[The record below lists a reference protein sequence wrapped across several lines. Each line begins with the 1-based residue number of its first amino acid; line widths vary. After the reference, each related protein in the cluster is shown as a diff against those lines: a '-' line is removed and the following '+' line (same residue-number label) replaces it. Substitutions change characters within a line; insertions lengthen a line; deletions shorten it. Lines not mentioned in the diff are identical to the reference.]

1 MKTLNEILENI
12 KNDFAE
18 KRKLDTS
25 FKEKFYNQ
33 IVDVLTILGATS
45 SETKLKIDDDYRTWV
60 EVSIFDDDSTSA
72 QITSLY
78 VHNGIIYGDMY
89 GYYYGEEMYDVNI
102 SRVVYSNDFQN
113 IASDLEFYL
122 TSDVYKKKQ

>member
-12 KNDFAE
+12 KNDFVV
-18 KRKLDTS
+18 KRKLDTF

-78 VHNGIIYGDMY
+78 VHNGIIYGDIY
-89 GYYYGEEMYDVNI
+89 GYYYGAEMHDVNI